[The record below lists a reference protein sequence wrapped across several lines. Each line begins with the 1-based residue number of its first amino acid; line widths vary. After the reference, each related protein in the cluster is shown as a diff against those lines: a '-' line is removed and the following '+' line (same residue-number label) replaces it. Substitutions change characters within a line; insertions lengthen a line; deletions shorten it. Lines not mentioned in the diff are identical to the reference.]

1 MDEELS
7 NGSMDD
13 QSDGSMEE
21 LSEPFSSFE
30 HEEPDSDTSSEDEL
44 GTVEP
49 YMYEPEES
57 DHEGLTSNSGNEG
70 EVEDSDDEARIGNTD
85 W

>member
-21 LSEPFSSFE
+21 LSE
-30 HEEPDSDTSSEDEL
+30 TSSLLSLSLHLSMKNQIQTLAVRMSWEQL
-44 GTVEP
+44 SHTC
-49 YMYEPEES
+49 MS
-57 DHEGLTSNSGNEG
+57 LKSLTMK
-70 EVEDSDDEARIGNTD
+70 A
-85 W
+85 